1 MKRQQIILVPTD
13 FGDASVAAWHQAQ
26 WLATQLGGEI
36 HLLHVISPPAFF
48 DAWGTEG
55 LALRVSEL
63 LEDAERVARERL
75 QALVPTSGS
84 LARRVRIATA
94 VGPTVDRILDYADEH
109 AADFIVMGTHGR
121 GALGHLLLGSVAERC
136 VQRATVPVLTVHA
149 QKTMAVQPVRRRPV
163 ARVDLRSQSQRRE
176 IRVEK

>member
-1 MKRQQIILVPTD
+1 M
-13 FGDASVAAWHQAQ
+13 
-26 WLATQLGGEI
+26 
-36 HLLHVISPPAFF
+36 
-48 DAWGTEG
+48 
-55 LALRVSEL
+55 
-63 LEDAERVARERL
+63 

-84 LARRVRIATA
+84 LSRRVRIATA
-94 VGPTVDRILDYADEH
+94 VGSTVDRILDYADEH

-163 ARVDLRSQSQRRE
+163 ARVDLRSQTRQRE